1 VTDTP
6 ITAAIVGAGYIA
18 QYHVDAVRATP
29 GVSVRAICDLNR
41 GRAERFAEA
50 AGVDAAYSNL
60 GELLEAEKIDVL
72 HVLTPPHLHAG
83 PAEQALRS
91 RVDVLVEK
99 PMAHS
104 VETCRELRRLAEANG
119 CAFGVSHNFL
129 YYEAYEHLVS
139 DLRQGRLGRID
150 QVDIVW
156 NKELGQLSG
165 GPFGAWMLQAP
176 RNILFEVAP
185 HSFAHCHH
193 LVGHL
198 DSIEAHPFDPVT
210 LPSGFR
216 FFRRWEIMGWAGT
229 TSVRIRFSFID
240 GYPEHYIHVRGSVAS
255 ARADFERSTYV
266 VHGHSPHLLDV
277 DRYIDVT
284 SAAKDSVVQ
293 ATSTLAKFIVSKAG
307 VRKTEGDPFGRSIA
321 RAVRA
326 FYDSRGGV
334 LDEGVSPQMGQAA
347 VELAERV
354 ATSAQLSAEEPVV
367 EAEIK
372 ASAVTKHESTVL
384 VIGGTG
390 FIGRA
395 LVRRLVEQGYG
406 VRVLARDPSSASDL
420 AELGV
425 DLVRGDF
432 LNTESV
438 RAALAGIEEV
448 FHLARGSGNTWEEY
462 LKYDVEPTRRVAEL
476 CVEQSVRR
484 LYYAS
489 SIAIYEAGKAGAS
502 ITEDTRPVRSLLR
515 ANVYARSK
523 AENEAQLL
531 ELGKSSGLPV
541 VIFRPGIVLGKG
553 GSPRHWGVAAWPYP
567 SVARLYGD
575 GSNPLPIVLVE
586 DVADAMVK
594 AIDVPGI
601 EGESFNLTS
610 DPCITA
616 NEYLD
621 ELEKHAH
628 IKLRRVSTSPSRLYG
643 EAMVKWAIKS
653 LAGRELRPSYSD
665 WRGRTFASTFDPTKT
680 RERLG
685 WSPESSRDVL
695 IKRGIHDPVDEFLR

>member
-1 VTDTP
+1 MTDTS

-18 QYHVDAVRATP
+18 QYHVDAARAVPGVTVRA
-29 GVSVRAICDLNR
+29 VCDLNR

-50 AGVDAAYSNL
+50 AGIDATYSDL
-60 GELLEAEKIDVL
+60 GKLLETEQIDVL

-91 RVDVLVEK
+91 GVDVIIEK

-104 VETCRELRRLAEANG
+104 VEACRELSRLAETND
-119 CAFGVSHNFL
+119 CALGISHNFL
-129 YYEAYEHLVS
+129 YYEAYERLVS
-139 DLRQGRLGRID
+139 DLRKGRFGRID

-156 NKELGQLSG
+156 NKKLGQLSG
-165 GPFGAWMLQAP
+165 GPFGAWVLQAP
-176 RNILFEVAP
+176 KNILFEVAP

-193 LVGHL
+193 LVGDL
-198 DSIEAHPFDPVT
+198 DSVEAHPFDPVT
-210 LPSGFR
+210 LPSGLR

-229 TSVRIRFSFID
+229 TSMRIRFSFID

-255 ARADFERSTYV
+255 ATVDFERSTYV
-266 VHGHSPHLLDV
+266 VHEHSPHLLDV
-277 DRYIDVT
+277 DRYFDVT
-284 SAAKDSVVQ
+284 LSAKNTVAQ
-293 ATSTLAKFIVSKAG
+293 ATSTLAKFVLAKAG
-307 VRKTEGDPFGRSIA
+307 VRKIEGDPFGRSIA
-321 RAVRA
+321 RAVHA
-326 FYDSRGGV
+326 FYASRGGV
-334 LDEGVSPQMGQAA
+334 PDEGVGPEMGQAA
-347 VELAERV
+347 VMLAERV
-354 ATSAQLSAEEPVV
+354 ATSAPLTPK
-367 EAEIK
+367 EAFTKPEIT
-372 ASAVTKHESTVL
+372 ASAQKRAPTVL

-395 LVRRLVEQGYG
+395 LVRRLVENSYG
-406 VRVLARDPSSASDL
+406 VRVLARDPKSAPDL
-420 AELGV
+420 AQLGV
-425 DLVRGDF
+425 DLFPGDF
-432 LNTESV
+432 LDPESV
-438 RAALAGIEEV
+438 RRALVGIEEV
-448 FHLARGSGNTWEEY
+448 FHLARGSGNTWDEY

-476 CVEQSVRR
+476 CIEHGVRR

-489 SIAIYEAGKAGAS
+489 SIAIYEAGKVGAS
-502 ITEDTRPVRSLLR
+502 ITEDTKPVPSLLR

-523 AENEAQLL
+523 AENETQLL
-531 ELGKSSGLPV
+531 ELRKSSGLPV
-541 VIFRPGIVLGKG
+541 VIFRPGVVLGKE

-594 AIDVPGI
+594 AIGVPGI

-610 DPCITA
+610 EPCITA

-621 ELEKHAH
+621 ELERHAH
-628 IKLRRVSTSPSRLYG
+628 IKLRRMATSPTRWYG

-665 WRGRTFASTFDPTKT
+665 WRGRTFASTFDPTKAKK
-680 RERLG
+680 RLQ
-685 WSPESSRDVL
+685 WSPKSSREVL
-695 IKRGIHDPVDEFLR
+695 IKRGIHDPVDEFLS